1 MFFFWLAC
9 KENATYFTN
18 GVTFSLN
25 PDFFFLL
32 ISREFSSM
40 FKNQLQELAQRS
52 CFNLPSYSCIREGPD
67 HAPRFKATVNFNG
80 ETFESPTFCSTLR
93 QAEHAAAEIAL
104 NTLANRGPSKALAAR
119 VLDETGVYK
128 NLLQETAHRAG
139 LNLPVYTTVRSGP
152 GHVPSFS
159 CIVDLA
165 GMSFT
170 GDPARTKKQA
180 QKNAAMAA
188 WSALR
193 KLSRDVSS
201 SSSSPP
207 SEFKGKQEQ
216 EQVIIARFLSSLR
229 PSEAGQSMQ
238 NDCWYE
244 RQRSIPVCRD
254 LTPPNRSLYPMQ
266 GEGWTY
272 PSFSPEMA
280 LPIYQMWQ
288 QEQLL
293 QLQSHLFPFP
303 LSPVPPPGPQF
314 LPYVQSIL
322 RPDRH
327 LSFQARDQEPIF
339 TAPRL
344 AISASRPSLC
354 ISNHSASQPTIGR
367 STVTIQEIHE
377 EIKEE
382 SPKNPPLPVVINR
395 LVPGQTSAE
404 TGIGESNHENHKQ
417 KNVELESKVSQPV
430 NDRIQNPHAFE
441 SFHLRSQYPA
451 RTNYRNSRPSPSYA
465 AAPLMIRT
473 SCPVSSMRPNMQE
486 PTTQVPVPPRMRTRA
501 PPFTARPRFE
511 RMNLGG
517 TNHSSIAP
525 PVRIRSV
532 VPVCSAPPS
541 RKTPSFNKEGLLPNR
556 EKKDTVPEDLS
567 SATSELSNLS
577 M

>member
-1 MFFFWLAC
+1 
-9 KENATYFTN
+9 
-18 GVTFSLN
+18 
-25 PDFFFLL
+25 
-32 ISREFSSM
+32 M

-80 ETFESPTFCSTLR
+80 DTYESPTFCSTLR

-139 LNLPVYTTVRSGP
+139 LNLPIYTTVRSGP

-170 GDPARTKKQA
+170 GEPARTKKRA

-201 SSSSPP
+201 LSSSPS
-207 SEFKGKQEQ
+207 SESKGKQD
-216 EQVIIARFLSSLR
+216 QVVIARFLSSLL
-229 PSEAGQSMQ
+229 PLEAGQSMQ
-238 NDCWYE
+238 NDCRYE
-244 RQRSIPVCRD
+244 RQRSVPVCRD
-254 LTPPNRSLYPMQ
+254 ITPPNRSLYMQ
-266 GEGWTY
+266 GESWSY
-272 PSFSPEMA
+272 PFFSPEMA
-280 LPIYQMWQ
+280 LPIYQIWE

-293 QLQSHLFPFP
+293 QPQSHMFSFPV
-303 LSPVPPPGPQF
+303 SPVPLPGPHF
-314 LPYVQSIL
+314 LPYARSIL
-322 RPDRH
+322 CPDPRM
-327 LSFQARDQEPIF
+327 SFQARDQEPILM
-339 TAPRL
+339 APRL
-344 AISASRPSLC
+344 AISTSCPSLC
-354 ISNHSASQPTIGR
+354 ISNHSASQPTMGR

-382 SPKNPPLPVVINR
+382 SRRNPSPPLVIDR
-395 LVPGQTSAE
+395 LLPSQNTAE
-404 TGIGESNHENHKQ
+404 TGISEPKQEDHKQ
-417 KNVELESKVSQPV
+417 KNVELESKAETGHMKSSAGSRPV
-430 NDRIQNPHAFE
+430 NDRLPNMHAFE
-441 SFHLRSQYPA
+441 SSYLRPQYPP
-451 RTNYRNSRPSPSYA
+451 RTSYYRNSRPPPSYA

-473 SCPVSSMRPNMQE
+473 VNATSSTIPNMQE
-486 PTTQVPVPPRMRTRA
+486 PIMQVPVLPRMRTGA
-501 PPFTARPRFE
+501 PPFSARPSFE
-511 RMNLGG
+511 RVNHGG
-517 TNHSSIAP
+517 THPSSIAP

-541 RKTPSFNKEGLLPNR
+541 SKTPSFNKEALLLNK
-556 EKKDTVPEDLS
+556 EKKDNAPEDIS
-567 SATSELSNLS
+567 TATSELSNLS